1 MHYFRPLF
9 CRLSIYFVR
18 LSNKFGDA
26 DETFYLCSTK
36 TKEMRIPFGVVR
48 WNNPRSDGRSSGR
61 YGTIGKSIL
70 LIPPLKTTIM
80 EPKKDLK
87 VNLELRK
94 TTLVLVGLV
103 AALAVL
109 FITLEWSDS
118 QTRKSNVMVR
128 VANDEP
134 EEVMIVTMQNLQ
146 TPPPPPP
153 PAPDVI
159 EQLEVVDDNVIIDEV
174 DMLSMEDDDDVEVKI
189 VNLDA
194 APSEGEEEADLNQTF
209 VLVEEQPEF
218 PGGESALMQYLRDHL
233 RYPAFAQE
241 NGIQGRVVLSFIV
254 ERDGSIANIE
264 AMRSPAEELTKES
277 IRVVQSM
284 PKWKPGKQR
293 GKAVRVKYVLPVVFH
308 LS

>member
-1 MHYFRPLF
+1 
-9 CRLSIYFVR
+9 
-18 LSNKFGDA
+18 
-26 DETFYLCSTK
+26 
-36 TKEMRIPFGVVR
+36 
-48 WNNPRSDGRSSGR
+48 
-61 YGTIGKSIL
+61 
-70 LIPPLKTTIM
+70 M